1 MTLRKPLKD
10 LTQGE
15 LISLNHSLKKSCQFF
30 IGKNKKL
37 SVRTYKASN
46 VEFLGLFDPE
56 SDRISIY
63 RGDITTVGRYVEVF
77 IHEWVHS
84 LQKGLKRNY
93 SKMTKE
99 HGYWNNPYE
108 VEAREGEKLF
118 KSDVWKLT
126 KKIMKTK

>member
-1 MTLRKPLKD
+1 MTLKTHLKD

-30 IGKNKKL
+30 IGKNKKV
-37 SVRTYKASN
+37 SVRTYKASS

-56 SDRISIY
+56 SDMISIY
-63 RGDITTVGRYVEVF
+63 RGGIPTVGRYVEIF

-99 HGYWNNPYE
+99 YGYWDNPYE
-108 VEAREGEKLF
+108 VEAREGEKIF

-126 KKIMKTK
+126 KKIMKSK